1 MAELEEYISNL
12 ITLLAH
18 ERDDPNA
25 AISSVPLDKL
35 TPKDFDSKRAEIDIT
50 GEQQTDT
57 GEDHFGLEEEAVIDP
72 RVLYKNF
79 ITAKEEGRPHGGR
92 DDE

>member
-35 TPKDFDSKRAEIDIT
+35 TPKDFDTKRAEIDMP
-50 GEQQTDT
+50 EQQTEA
-57 GEDHFGLEEEAVIDP
+57 GEEFAEEEAVIDP

-79 ITAKEEGRPHGGR
+79 IATREGGPAHGGR
-92 DDE
+92 SDD

>member
-35 TPKDFDSKRAEIDIT
+35 TPKDFDSKKAEIDMP
-50 GEQQTDT
+50 EQQTDA
-57 GEDHFGLEEEAVIDP
+57 GEDQFGVEEEAVIDP

-79 ITAKEEGRPHGGR
+79 ITAKEGERAH
-92 DDE
+92 D

>member
-1 MAELEEYISNL
+1 MEEYISNL

-35 TPKDFDSKRAEIDIT
+35 TPKDFDSKRAEIDIP
-50 GEQQTDT
+50 GEQQTDA
-57 GEDHFGLEEEAVIDP
+57 GEDLLHEEEAVIDP

-79 ITAKEEGRPHGGR
+79 IASKEEGRAHG
-92 DDE
+92 DEDE